1 MSLVLNVEIL
11 GEFRNLTK
19 ATKGAE
25 TQLGKLNKSTE
36 KIGKSMRNTLAA
48 IGVGFSVTAITRGI
62 QDTLESASD
71 LEQQFGALD
80 SIFKEISPT
89 MQQFAYSLA
98 PIGLSAADASR
109 SMALLG
115 SQLKGYGLP
124 VDEAAK
130 KTQELTL
137 LAADLAATFGGTTY
151 GAVESISALFRGEY
165 DPIEK
170 YGVAIKKSDVNAR
183 LAAEGLGDLEGEALK
198 LAEAQTALT
207 ILFEKTTDAQGQ
219 AKRESES
226 YAAQQAYLKA
236 ETENLKAE
244 IGEALLPVMV
254 ELFKEIRD
262 NLPQIKEFIRQ
273 LITLIPIIVDL
284 AIQALEFKEAILAM
298 TIAIGGLRVATML
311 LSGAAGLAG
320 LKTAM
325 LAVFSNPAALAFA
338 ASIGLIVLA
347 LTTLTKEANAARDA
361 VRALE
366 REKSKATSTGG
377 YSLAPGDD
385 SYAPYEYVT
394 PPTKSEGI
402 AGQPVSVPKAP
413 TKVPA
418 SQVPSPININNN
430 INVKKTTSSAQQ
442 IANAVNKASKSAGTE
457 IIRRVG
463 TRGTAI

>member
-11 GEFRNLTK
+11 GEFRKLTQ

-25 TQLGKLNKSTE
+25 NQLSKLSKSTQ
-36 KIGKSMRNTLAA
+36 KIGKSINGTLAT
-48 IGVGFSVTAITRGI
+48 IGVGFSLTAITRGI
-62 QDTLESASD
+62 GATLDSASD

-80 SIFKEISPT
+80 SIFKDIAPS
-89 MQQFAYSLA
+89 MQNFAYSLS

-124 VDEAAK
+124 VDEAAQ

-219 AKRESES
+219 AARESES

-262 NLPQIKEFIRQ
+262 NLPEIKEFISK
-273 LITLIPIIVDL
+273 LVDFIPVIVDL
-284 AIQALEFKEAILAM
+284 AMKTFEYKEIILQLSIALGAIK
-298 TIAIGGLRVATML
+298 VAAAL
-311 LSGAAGLAG
+311 AAGLKG
-320 LKTAM
+320 LGA
-325 LAVFSNPAALAFA
+325 LNLAFA
-338 ASIGLIVLA
+338 NPYFLGAAVVIGAIALA
-347 LTTLTKEANAARDA
+347 YNTLTKSASQARDA
-361 VRALE
+361 VNALN
-366 REKSKATSTGG
+366 KAKQAQKSTGG

-385 SYAPYEYVT
+385 TYAPYEYKT
-394 PPTKSEGI
+394 PETKSEGI
-402 AGQPVSVPKAP
+402 AGQQNAMPTIPKA
-413 TKVPA
+413 TPA
-418 SQVPSPININNN
+418 KRQTYTAPVTINNVV
-430 INVKKTTSSAQQ
+430 NVKKSTATGQDISKAL
-442 IANAVNKASKSAGTE
+442 NKVIRSAGTQV
-457 IIRRVG
+457 IR
-463 TRGTAI
+463 AL

>member
-11 GEFRNLTK
+11 GEFKKLTQ

-25 TQLGKLNKSTE
+25 TQLGKLNKSTQ
-36 KIGKSMRNTLAA
+36 KIGNSINGTLAA
-48 IGVGFSVTAITRGI
+48 IGVGFSLTAVIRGI
-62 QDTLESASD
+62 NDTLESASD

-80 SIFKEISPT
+80 SIFKDLAPS
-89 MQQFAYSLA
+89 MQDFAMSLS

-183 LAAEGLGDLEGEALK
+183 LAAQGLSELEGEALK
-198 LAEAQTALT
+198 QAEAQAALELLFLKTA
-207 ILFEKTTDAQGQ
+207 DAQGQ
-219 AKRESES
+219 AARESES
-226 YAAQQAYLKA
+226 YASQQAYLKA

-262 NLPQIKEFIRQ
+262 NLPEIKAFISQ
-273 LITLIPIIVDL
+273 MIELIPIVVDL
-284 AIQALEFKEAILAM
+284 AMKTFEYKEIILQL
-298 TIAIGGLRVATML
+298 TIALAAIKVAAAL
-311 LSGAAGLAG
+311 AAGLQG
-320 LKTAM
+320 LGA
-325 LAVFSNPAALAFA
+325 LNLAFA
-338 ASIGLIVLA
+338 NPYFLGAAAVIGAIALA
-347 LTTLTKEANAARDA
+347 YNTLTKSANQARDA
-361 VRALE
+361 VNALN
-366 REKSKATSTGG
+366 KAKQAEQSTGG
-377 YSLAPGDD
+377 YSLAPAPDVYEP
-385 SYAPYEYVT
+385 YAYKVPTT
-394 PPTKSEGI
+394 PSSGI
-402 AGQPVSVPKAP
+402 AGQSTGVKAIRD
-413 TKVPA
+413 T
-418 SQVPSPININNN
+418 QVVRESTTVNVNINRATVDADEVVNV
-430 INVKKTTSSAQQ
+430 IN
-442 IANAVNKASKSAGTE
+442 SKLKSQGST
-457 IIRRVG
+457 IVLR
-463 TRGTAI
+463 

>member
-11 GEFRNLTK
+11 GEFRKLTQ

-25 TQLGKLNKSTE
+25 SQLGKLNKSTQ
-36 KIGKSMRNTLAA
+36 KFGQNMSKTLAA
-48 IGVGFSVTAITRGI
+48 IGVGFSLNAVVRGVNE
-62 QDTLESASD
+62 TLEASSD

-80 SIFKEISPT
+80 SIFKDLAPS
-89 MQQFAYSLA
+89 MQKFAYTLT

-124 VDEAAK
+124 VDEAAQ
-130 KTQELTL
+130 KTQDLTL

-183 LAAEGLGDLEGEALK
+183 LAAEGLDELEGEALK

-219 AKRESES
+219 AARESES

-244 IGEALLPVMV
+244 IGEALLPVFV

-262 NLPQIKEFIRQ
+262 NLPEIKEFIRS
-273 LITLIPIIVDL
+273 LVDFIPYVVELAMAALDYKEQIL
-284 AIQALEFKEAILAM
+284 AIS
-298 TIAIGGLRVATML
+298 IA
-311 LSGAAGLAG
+311 LAG
-320 LKTAM
+320 MKLATTLVTAAM
-325 LAVFSNPAALAFA
+325 GGMNLAFA
-338 ASIGLIVLA
+338 NPYFLGAAVVLGGIAAASYLVYTNTKKASSALQELERQQNITRVTQRPSTPEQVAAETYEGLIPKIEQPKR
-347 LTTLTKEANAARDA
+347 TT
-361 VRALE
+361 
-366 REKSKATSTGG
+366 TGQ
-377 YSLAPGDD
+377 
-385 SYAPYEYVT
+385 
-394 PPTKSEGI
+394 GI
-402 AGQPVSVPKAP
+402 AGQIPVAPAPKRSAP
-413 TKVPA
+413 
-418 SQVPSPININNN
+418 PSPININNN
-430 INVKKTTSSAQQ
+430 IVVKKSTATGQD
-442 IANAVNKASKSAGTE
+442 IAKAVNKVIKSAGTQV
-457 IIRRVG
+457 IR
-463 TRGTAI
+463 AL

>member
-25 TQLGKLNKSTE
+25 TQLSKLNKSTQ
-36 KIGKSMRNTLAA
+36 KIGKSIGGTLAA
-48 IGVGFSVTAITRGI
+48 IGVGFSLTAITRSIG
-62 QDTLESASD
+62 DTLESASD

-80 SIFKEISPT
+80 SIFKDISPS
-89 MQQFAYSLA
+89 MQEFAYSLS

-124 VDEAAK
+124 VDEAAE

-207 ILFEKTTDAQGQ
+207 LLFEKTTDAQGQ

-262 NLPQIKEFIRQ
+262 NLPEIKEFIRE
-273 LITLIPIIVDL
+273 LVNFIPIVVDL
-284 AIQALEFKEAILAM
+284 AMKTFEYKEIILQLSIALGAIK
-298 TIAIGGLRVATML
+298 VAAAL
-311 LSGAAGLAG
+311 AAGLKG
-320 LKTAM
+320 LGA
-325 LAVFSNPAALAFA
+325 LNLAFA
-338 ASIGLIVLA
+338 NPYFLGAAAVIGAIALAYNTMTQSASQ
-347 LTTLTKEANAARDA
+347 ARDA
-361 VRALE
+361 VNALN
-366 REKSKATSTGG
+366 KAKQAQQSTGG
-377 YSLAPGDD
+377 YSLAPAPDT
-385 SYAPYEYVT
+385 YAPYEYKT
-394 PPTKSEGI
+394 PETESEGI
-402 AGQPVSVPKAP
+402 AGQQNAIPSIPKA
-413 TKVPA
+413 TPA
-418 SQVPSPININNN
+418 KRQTYTAPVTINNN
-430 INVKKTTSSAQQ
+430 ISVKKSTATGQD
-442 IANAVNKASKSAGTE
+442 IAKAVNKVIKSAGTQV
-457 IIRRVG
+457 IR
-463 TRGTAI
+463 AL